1 MSTGIGLVVVLTL
14 DIEHIF
20 GHNFS
25 TRVKTLSYT
34 NLVPSRRVK
43 REKRLTFGR
52 RASLKNVAEDWRAIE
67 IGCPVF
73 IYIFPVGVIYWL
85 EWIVLLSLKPLFFFI
100 YFMIGFCYHFNAD
113 IVQEIASLQFYPIFT
128 KNEHVNSNPFSVFPF
143 KILSSITR

>member
-1 MSTGIGLVVVLTL
+1 MSTGIGLLVLLTL

-52 RASLKNVAEDWRAIE
+52 RSSLKNVAED
-67 IGCPVF
+67 
-73 IYIFPVGVIYWL
+73 
-85 EWIVLLSLKPLFFFI
+85 
-100 YFMIGFCYHFNAD
+100 
-113 IVQEIASLQFYPIFT
+113 
-128 KNEHVNSNPFSVFPF
+128 
-143 KILSSITR
+143 